1 MQKGYYFFL
10 ILVLAS
16 AVILGSTIGLI
27 SNVSYIVQNTELLK
41 PQPNEVF
48 PDGHA
53 HDSVSPTP
61 QSNIPGSLQGEKQP
75 LSTSSGDSEYMV
87 LSQEEKEQ
95 IKQML
100 FGLGM
105 GENDDLGQF
114 VLEFQKKNSLETTGI
129 LDSQTLDIIIKQ
141 STLQEVSRS
150 LNRGINV

>member
-1 MQKGYYFFL
+1 MQKGYFFFL

-27 SNVSYIVQNTELLK
+27 SNVSYIVQHTELLK
-41 PQPNEVF
+41 PQPNEAS
-48 PDGHA
+48 PDVHA
-53 HDSVSPTP
+53 DNAIPPAPKPSSPD
-61 QSNIPGSLQGEKQP
+61 SLQGEKQP
-75 LSTSSGDSEYMV
+75 STSSGNSEYMI

-100 FGLGM
+100 LGLGM

-114 VLEFQKKNSLETTGI
+114 VLEYQKKNSLEATGI
-129 LDSQTLDIIIKQ
+129 LDSQTLDAIIRQ
-141 STLQEVSRS
+141 TTLKEVSRS